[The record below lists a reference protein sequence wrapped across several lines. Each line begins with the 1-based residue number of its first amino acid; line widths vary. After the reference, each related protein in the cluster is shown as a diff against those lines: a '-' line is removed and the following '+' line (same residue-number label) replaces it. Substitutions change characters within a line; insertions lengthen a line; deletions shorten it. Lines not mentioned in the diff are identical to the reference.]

1 MSSVKTNDLQAFLV
15 VAQEQ
20 SFTKAAVRLG
30 VTPSALS
37 HSMRLLEER
46 LGIRLLAR
54 TTRNV
59 SPTQA
64 GERLMHSIAPH
75 FEAIGASIDA
85 LGDLRDRPAG
95 TLRISCTDDSME
107 TIIRPRLAG
116 FVEQYP
122 DITLELYVDYG
133 FTNVVEQRFDAG
145 IRLGEALSKD
155 MIAVRVG
162 PDWRLVV
169 VASPAYFQAH
179 PKPKK
184 PADITRHRCVNIRH
198 RPNGMIYAWEFEEKG
213 KEFSVRGDGPL
224 VFNSMTHVIN
234 AALDGLG
241 LAYVPEPLVVDHIAE
256 GRLIAVLD
264 KWCVPFPGYH
274 LYYPNRRQPSP
285 AFSALVAWL
294 RQDVP
299 PTPRI

>member
-1 MSSVKTNDLQAFLV
+1 MSAVKTNDLQAFLA

-59 SPTQA
+59 SPTEA
-64 GERLMHSIAPH
+64 GERLMRSIAPH
-75 FEAIGASIDA
+75 FEAIGASVEA

-116 FVEQYP
+116 FLAEYP
-122 DITLELYVDYG
+122 DITLEFYVDYG

-169 VASPAYFQAH
+169 VASPDYFEKH
-179 PKPKK
+179 PKPRK
-184 PADITRHRCVNIRH
+184 PADIMQHRCVHIRH
-198 RPNGMIYAWEFEEKG
+198 RPNGAIYAWEFEEGG
-213 KEFSVRGDGPL
+213 KEFTVRGEGQL
-224 VFNSMTHVIN
+224 VFNSMTHVVN
-234 AALDGLG
+234 AAVDGLG
-241 LAYVPEPLVVDHIAE
+241 LAYAPEPMVTEHIAA
-256 GRLIAVLD
+256 GRLVAVLD
-264 KWCVPFPGYH
+264 TWCLPFPGYH

-285 AFSALVAWL
+285 AFTALVAWL
-294 RQDVP
+294 KRD
-299 PTPRI
+299 

>member
-1 MSSVKTNDLQAFLV
+1 MSAVKTNDLQAFLV

-59 SPTQA
+59 SPTEA
-64 GERLMHSIAPH
+64 GERLMRSIAPH
-75 FEAIGASIDA
+75 FEAIGASVEA

-116 FVEQYP
+116 FLAEYP
-122 DITLELYVDYG
+122 DITLEFYVDYG

-169 VASPAYFQAH
+169 VGSPDYFEKH
-179 PKPKK
+179 PKPRK
-184 PADITRHRCVNIRH
+184 PADITRHRCVHIRH
-198 RPNGMIYAWEFEEKG
+198 RPNGAIYAWEFEEKG
-213 KEFSVRGDGPL
+213 KEFTVRGDGPL
-224 VFNSMTHVIN
+224 VFNSMTHVVN

-241 LAYVPEPLVVDHIAE
+241 LAYAPEPMVAEHIAQ
-256 GRLIAVLD
+256 GRLVAVLD

-285 AFSALVAWL
+285 AFTALVAWL
-294 RQDVP
+294 KLDV
-299 PTPRI
+299 

>member
-1 MSSVKTNDLQAFLV
+1 MSAVKTNDLQAFLV

-46 LGIRLLAR
+46 LGIRILAR

-59 SPTQA
+59 SPTEA

-75 FEAIGASIDA
+75 FEAIGASVEA
-85 LGDLRDRPAG
+85 LGELRDRPAG
-95 TLRISCTDDSME
+95 TLRISCTDDSLE

-116 FVEQYP
+116 FLAEYP
-122 DITLELYVDYG
+122 DITLEFYVDYG

-169 VASPAYFQAH
+169 VGSPHYFAKH
-179 PKPKK
+179 PKPRK
-184 PADITRHRCVNIRH
+184 PADIMEHRCVHIRH
-198 RPNGMIYAWEFEEKG
+198 RPNGVIYAWEFEEGG
-213 KEFSVRGDGPL
+213 KEFTVRGEGQL
-224 VFNSMTHVIN
+224 VFNSMTHVVN
-234 AALDGLG
+234 AAVDGLG
-241 LAYVPEPLVVDHIAE
+241 LAYAPEPMVTEHIAAD
-256 GRLIAVLD
+256 RLVAVLD
-264 KWCVPFPGYH
+264 KWCLPFPGYH

-285 AFSALVAWL
+285 AFTALVAWL
-294 RQDVP
+294 KRDE
-299 PTPRI
+299 

>member
-1 MSSVKTNDLQAFLV
+1 MSTVKTHDLQAFLV

-59 SPTQA
+59 SPTEA
-64 GERLMHSIAPH
+64 GERLMRSIAPH
-75 FEAIGASIDA
+75 FEAIGASVEA

-116 FVEQYP
+116 FLDKYP
-122 DITLELYVDYG
+122 DITLEFYVDYG

-169 VASPAYFQAH
+169 VGSPDYFEKH
-179 PKPKK
+179 PKPKR
-184 PADITRHRCVNIRH
+184 PADITHHRCIHIRH
-198 RPNGMIYAWEFEEKG
+198 RPSGAIYAWEFEEKG
-213 KEFSVRGDGPL
+213 KEFTVRGDGPL

-241 LAYVPEPLVVDHIAE
+241 LAYAPEPLVAEHIAQ
-256 GRLIAVLD
+256 GRLVAVLD
-264 KWCVPFPGYH
+264 RWCVPFPGYH

-285 AFSALVAWL
+285 AFAALVAWL
-294 RQDVP
+294 KLDR
-299 PTPRI
+299 

>member
-1 MSSVKTNDLQAFLV
+1 MNGVKTNDLQAFLV

-20 SFTKAAVRLG
+20 SFTRAAVRLG

-59 SPTQA
+59 SLTEA
-64 GERLMHSIAPH
+64 GERLMRSIAPH
-75 FEAIGASIDA
+75 FEAIVASVEA

-107 TIIRPRLAG
+107 TIVRPRLAG
-116 FVEQYP
+116 FLAEYP
-122 DITLELYVDYG
+122 DITLEFYVDYG

-169 VASPAYFQAH
+169 VGSPDYFERHA
-179 PKPKK
+179 KPRK
-184 PADITRHRCVNIRH
+184 PADITQHRCVHIRH
-198 RPNGMIYAWEFEEKG
+198 RPNGAIY
-213 KEFSVRGDGPL
+213 
-224 VFNSMTHVIN
+224 
-234 AALDGLG
+234 
-241 LAYVPEPLVVDHIAE
+241 E
-256 GRLIAVLD
+256 GQGIHRA
-264 KWCVPFPGYH
+264 
-274 LYYPNRRQPSP
+274 R
-285 AFSALVAWL
+285 
-294 RQDVP
+294 
-299 PTPRI
+299 